1 MISLCIA
8 ACAGRRGRSGL
19 SQCSSRAYPQ
29 PDPQPTETS
38 PACCRVIPIRALTTL
53 LLFLGLPPRPLAP
66 PSHPLSAV
74 QRLHILRG
82 VAYGL
87 LTLHLSDLVH
97 LDVMPANI
105 LHALLGSEIIV
116 KLTDFSISWI
126 VYPSSTFCAALTPP
140 LCSATPA
147 HLARSCLRS
156 ASWCSI
162 KELVE
167 RLNRPFRPLP
177 LSPLQSLAA
186 LLSVGVLPSS
196 GP

>member
-1 MISLCIA
+1 
-8 ACAGRRGRSGL
+8 
-19 SQCSSRAYPQ
+19 
-29 PDPQPTETS
+29 
-38 PACCRVIPIRALTTL
+38 
-53 LLFLGLPPRPLAP
+53 
-66 PSHPLSAV
+66 V

-105 LHALLGSEIIV
+105 LLALQGSEIIV

-126 VYPSSTFCAALTPP
+126 VDPSSTFCAALTPP

-162 KELVE
+162 A
-167 RLNRPFRPLP
+167 LP
-177 LSPLQSLAA
+177 LLHTSHH
-186 LLSVGVLPSS
+186 LSFYICKEQNQFNKQMFVTWIQVFIVLRCSANMTTHTYSWLTAGSS
-196 GP
+196 RTFGFWL

>member
-8 ACAGRRGRSGL
+8 ACAGRRGRSGC

-38 PACCRVIPIRALTTL
+38 PACCRVIPIRALTTP
-53 LLFLGLPPRPLAP
+53 LLFLGLPPRPPAP
-66 PSHPLSAV
+66 PSPPLSAV
-74 QRLHILRG
+74 QHLHILRG

-97 LDVMPANI
+97 LDVKPANI
-105 LHALLGSEIIV
+105 LLALLGSEIIA

-126 VYPSSTFCAALTPP
+126 VDPSSTFCAALTPP

-147 HLARSCLRS
+147 HLARRRLRS
-156 ASWCSI
+156 PHAAP
-162 KELVE
+162 V
-167 RLNRPFRPLP
+167 RPGAFGRQACQHPACPAGL
-177 LSPLQSLAA
+177 
-186 LLSVGVLPSS
+186 
-196 GP
+196 